1 MLNRIFLH
9 FMFICAAL
17 PAIADEVT
25 FLNAGDTLSAELPF
39 SEAVQVGNMVFL
51 SGQIGVKPGTLTLV
65 DGGIREETRQVMDN
79 IEAVLI
85 KNGLSLRDVV
95 KCTVMLADMD
105 DWPTFNKVYRSYFQP
120 PYPARSAFG
129 ANGLG
134 LGARTEVECWAVKP

>member
-1 MLNRIFLH
+1 MLNRILLH
-9 FMFICAAL
+9 FIFVCVAL
-17 PAIADEVT
+17 PAMADEVT
-25 FLNAGDTLSAELPF
+25 FLNTGDTLSAELPF

-65 DGGIREETRQVMDN
+65 DGGIRGETRQVMDN
-79 IEAVLI
+79 IEAVLL
-85 KNGLSLRDVV
+85 KNDLSLRDVV

-105 DWPTFNKVYRSYFQP
+105 DWPTFNEVYRSYFQP

-134 LGARTEVECWAVKP
+134 MGARTEVECWAVKQ